1 MSPTLQSTWDVPHK
15 QKKCGQKT
23 TVLHVSVV
31 ELEENV
37 TSREIFRH
45 VLVRTNTAH
54 RRRSSKKK
62 KSTPYEKKQIQP
74 PGTTFSNLSD
84 EIAGPEGHILFF
96 HFANMHQTHSR
107 ARKGSKTRS
116 RHLLRETPRESKTFE
131 THKRH
136 LRHTSFKLVVLNK
149 KFACGGLYGACLN
162 TFLERLSRYGLVYP
176 LRVPHCRLLESA

>member
-62 KSTPYEKKQIQP
+62 NPHRTRKNKSNRLEPHFQTSATKLRSLKDIFYSSTSLICTKRIRGREK
-74 PGTTFSNLSD
+74 
-84 EIAGPEGHILFF
+84 AV
-96 HFANMHQTHSR
+96 
-107 ARKGSKTRS
+107 
-116 RHLLRETPRESKTFE
+116 RHVQDIYWGKRLVKV
-131 THKRH
+131 RH
-136 LRHTSFKLVVLNK
+136 LRHTKGTWDIRPSSLSYSTKNSLAVGFTAHVLTR
-149 KFACGGLYGACLN
+149 F
-162 TFLERLSRYGLVYP
+162 
-176 LRVPHCRLLESA
+176 